1 MGDAEG
7 AGAVRVAVVD
17 NFGNCKLDRPAT
29 AIPGY
34 RATAVV
40 PVHSAR
46 EGRGVQVRCY
56 DRLPDVPYGEPGITV
71 GSSGL
76 GFAELV
82 VRGGSA
88 AELFGLREG
97 DRVLHLT
104 S

>member
-1 MGDAEG
+1 VADAETS
-7 AGAVRVAVVD
+7 GAVRVAVVD
-17 NFGNCKLDRPAT
+17 NFGNCKLDRPIA
-29 AIPGY
+29 ALPGY
-34 RATAVV
+34 RVAAGLA
-40 PVHSAR
+40 VHSAR
-46 EGRGVQVRCY
+46 DGRPLQVRCY
-56 DRLPDVPYGEPGITV
+56 DRLPDVPYGEPGITT

-97 DRVLHLT
+97 DRVLHPT